1 MRQDIREFSGFGE
14 LLCLVVAW
22 AVGLG
27 AVWSDYVGQVQ
38 TPSGSTVAVSQS
50 ERGSSG
56 YFD

>member
-22 AVGLG
+22 TVGLV
-27 AVWSDYVGQVQ
+27 AVWSDYVGRVQ
-38 TPSGSTVAVSQS
+38 NPTGKTVAVSQS
-50 ERGSSG
+50 DREPSG